1 MWHSAKDIA
10 SIFLTPCCTA
20 IVLGQ
25 ENFTA
30 LHGLER
36 PQCMDGNLGALPPI
50 TQCPQKPRGRKPK
63 AKATPKQEAARPSA
77 AACGFDTV
85 GMTDDEVAKRLK
97 QNKEPCPSSTRKKT
111 PKNSGAKRDSIPGAA
126 GTLNKKPKVSPQ
138 EQEEDEHDDKAKA
151 AKKGRGKRV
160 KKDKKAVDPEPV
172 EPKTRK
178 PKRSSSSSM
187 AGTTKPKV
195 RNTSEKKTQQN
206 NKKNQNKSKKK
217 QSSEKRNTAEEDAKA
232 ARKAR
237 VSRKSSAYHKAK
249 KAAASQGLSP
259 EEQIKAAKQ
268 AP

>member
-178 PKRSSSSSM
+178 PKRSSSSM